1 MAYEYLQY
9 HKTMDKYT
17 DSFIVVDTYFGE
29 SYVRHLVIK
38 CEYKEDGITKNKYIH
53 TNPDKLTEW
62 IETRRQS
69 RINQIIK

>member
-17 DSFIVVDTYFGE
+17 DSFIVVNIYFGD
-29 SYVRHLVIK
+29 LIIK
-38 CEYKEDGITKNKYIH
+38 CEYKEDGIIKNKYIH
-53 TNPDKLTEW
+53 TDPDKLAEW